1 LDLAARHGVLN
12 SAKMLIERGAVMI
25 PNDAGAYRV
34 RDIPF
39 HHAAIN
45 GHVPI
50 MELLFKGISIDIR
63 SWSKS
68 TALHYAARG
77 GHRDAVEWLIGKGS
91 DVNRQDLIG
100 MPPVAHALLYDHE
113 DIAEL
118 IGAHGGI
125 EIGPKWRDV
134 IKNCEVCQNAQQ
146 IFMND
151 PVERIIR
158 HLISHQSPSSSL
170 RFRVHSL

>member
-12 SAKMLIERGAVMI
+12 SAKMLIEGGAVMI
-25 PNDAGAYRV
+25 PNDAGAGFRN
-34 RDIPF
+34 IPF
-39 HHAAIN
+39 HHAARN

-63 SWSKS
+63 SWSYY
-68 TALHYAARG
+68 TALHYAAQG
-77 GHRDAVEWLIGKGS
+77 GHRDAVEWLIGKGA
-91 DVNRQDLIG
+91 DVNLQNFLRMSPVDL
-100 MPPVAHALLYDHE
+100 ALLYDRE

-134 IKNCEVCQNAQQ
+134 IENCEVCQNAQQ
-146 IFMND
+146 TFMND
-151 PVERIIR
+151 PVVRISR
-158 HLISHQSPSSSL
+158 HLISSSGFSL
-170 RFRVHSL
+170 LLTSEQEN